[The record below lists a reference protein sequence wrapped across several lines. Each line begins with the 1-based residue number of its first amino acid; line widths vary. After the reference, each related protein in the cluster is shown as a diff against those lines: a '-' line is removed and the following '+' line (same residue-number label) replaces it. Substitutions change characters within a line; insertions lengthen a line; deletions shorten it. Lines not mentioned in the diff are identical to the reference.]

1 MTSENVAEQDAAEPA
16 ATVSAKA
23 VDDQLIDELVSRAQA
38 RGLAVDRRRRRG
50 RPGLRVYVQSMPN
63 SRSASSWSG

>member
-1 MTSENVAEQDAAEPA
+1 MTSENVAEHEAVEST

-38 RGLAVDRRRRRG
+38 RAC
-50 RPGLRVYVQSMPN
+50 S
-63 SRSASSWSG
+63 